1 MVILMSTRWAGFG
14 FSHYKL
20 LKSKIAEQRATFLLL
35 LFSLSGCHGCR
46 KQHLCHLPRR
56 AGKPGPAPAR
66 LTVQGVAGCE
76 WAHAQRLEA
85 APRRHLQVCVPAA
98 MGVTSDT
105 TASLLAAMSSASQ
118 CDTSANTMADND
130 RKCMKCNH
138 LAGFSSFS
146 VIMSWFIK

>member
-1 MVILMSTRWAGFG
+1 MSTRWAGFG

-66 LTVQGVAGCE
+66 LTMQGVAGCE

-105 TASLLAAMSSASQ
+105 TASLLAAMSSVHSVTLQ
-118 CDTSANTMADND
+118 QTQWQIMIESVC
-130 RKCMKCNH
+130 KCNH
-138 LAGFSSFS
+138 LAGFSFFS